1 MYRLEHQLLE
11 LHTEQGGGVV
21 LFTWLSFVQEELL
34 AFLGMETEINTTDL
48 VDAQEVDNGETESLL
63 MEELKIDQSVQPED
77 SQGATSTSFQQ
88 LPEVRCNSTSLSLGT
103 VKKWKQEGSNS
114 GHGYIRGEGNREWS
128 FSLKDCLILAHQHQQ
143 PSLFSKGDRVCFQ
156 QVRNSARKSARAVN
170 VRLSD
175 ANELIKNDHDKQV
188 ETEDDAMSSRNL
200 PDCDE
205 IVNNVDPVRKLIGRE
220 TNNAGIAGKKTSK
233 QKKIITLL
241 REFNQMKKDEKF
253 SLSLHSCDICFT
265 DKVCSDP
272 DISC

>member
-1 MYRLEHQLLE
+1 MSIR
-11 LHTEQGGGVV
+11 
-21 LFTWLSFVQEELL
+21 
-34 AFLGMETEINTTDL
+34 
-48 VDAQEVDNGETESLL
+48 
-63 MEELKIDQSVQPED
+63 LKI
-77 SQGATSTSFQQ
+77 
-88 LPEVRCNSTSLSLGT
+88 
-103 VKKWKQEGSNS
+103 
-114 GHGYIRGEGNREWS
+114 
-128 FSLKDCLILAHQHQQ
+128 
-143 PSLFSKGDRVCFQ
+143 
-156 QVRNSARKSARAVN
+156 SA
-170 VRLSD
+170 
-175 ANELIKNDHDKQV
+175 V
-188 ETEDDAMSSRNL
+188 EIEADAMSSRNL